1 MVEQKPI
8 VSSMTIL
15 NVMLGTGPLIVPH
28 VFLVG
33 GWGMASIFMIVMGII
48 SLITAL
54 FCVEAL
60 SIVNAIKSN
69 QIDERFMTQTTDNQ
83 NKLNINSS
91 LIRTNIIHETDVVI

>member
-1 MVEQKPI
+1 
-8 VSSMTIL
+8 MTIL

-33 GWGMASIFMIVMGII
+33 GWGFASIFIVIMGAI

-60 SIVNAIKSN
+60 SIANAIKSS
-69 QIDERFMTQTTDNQ
+69 QTENRLVT
-83 NKLNINSS
+83 
-91 LIRTNIIHETDVVI
+91 